1 MANGKT
7 SKVEAQVSEVAK
19 SDALVSQA
27 APDSQGELGL
37 RGKNVLV
44 GVGGGIAAYKSV
56 LLVRELQR
64 AGARCKV
71 VLSPAAQHFVG
82 ATTFAGI
89 VGEPPTVDLWDP
101 RYAGEV
107 HVELGAWADAVV
119 VAPATMNLLAR
130 CAAGMANDALLAT
143 LACTDAP
150 VFFVPAMHTK
160 MWSQGSTQRN
170 VAQLR
175 ADGFVFLGPEVGAL
189 ASGEVGTGR
198 LREPHDV
205 VADLSAFFGQS
216 ETLKGRRI
224 VISAGPTYEDLDP
237 VRYLGNRSTGT
248 MGFALAAQARLRG
261 AEVHLVAGPTA
272 LATPP
277 GVHRHDVRSAVEM
290 AEVVLG
296 LSEGADGVIMAAA
309 VADYRPAETTP
320 QKRKKAPGPLTLE
333 LVRNPD
339 ILAELG
345 ARRGNGASPVLIG
358 FALETE
364 KLLENA
370 RGKLERKGADLIV
383 ANEAKDGFGGATN
396 RVTLV
401 GPDSAEALGILPK
414 SAVAG
419 CILDRLY
426 SLLQR

>member
-1 MANGKT
+1 MILAN
-7 SKVEAQVSEVAK
+7 SA
-19 SDALVSQA
+19 
-27 APDSQGELGL
+27 
-37 RGKNVLV
+37 
-44 GVGGGIAAYKSV
+44 GVDY
-56 LLVRELQR
+56 
-64 AGARCKV
+64 
-71 VLSPAAQHFVG
+71 
-82 ATTFAGI
+82 
-89 VGEPPTVDLWDP
+89 
-101 RYAGEV
+101 
-107 HVELGAWADAVV
+107 
-119 VAPATMNLLAR
+119 
-130 CAAGMANDALLAT
+130 
-143 LACTDAP
+143 
-150 VFFVPAMHTK
+150 
-160 MWSQGSTQRN
+160 
-170 VAQLR
+170 
-175 ADGFVFLGPEVGAL
+175 
-189 ASGEVGTGR
+189 
-198 LREPHDV
+198 DV

-290 AEVVLG
+290 AEAVLG
-296 LSEGADGVIMAAA
+296 LSEDVDGVIMAAA

-320 QKRKKAPGPLTLE
+320 QKRKKAPGPSTLE

-401 GPDSAEALGILPK
+401 GPDSAEALGVLPK